1 MLTVFL
7 LKIFSEA
14 EVTMDHYFLNIMSIA
29 LCTAGYVISTYLTT
43 KLPRKVHYIVAA
55 IFLAFNLITSG
66 IILKLKETSN
76 DDTSAFLANNIL
88 PVCVVLCGLFYG
100 LGVGPVPFALL
111 GEVLPQRIKAVASSL
126 ILTARESSIFTNL
139 KFFPA
144 FTNAFGTYAA
154 FWLYSGVLI
163 LGILIAFFF
172 VPETRGK
179 TLTELSE
186 LFEKKRTAA
195 HTQTA
200 LQFSLS
206 TQMTKEQE
214 ANQSKP
220 C

>member
-1 MLTVFL
+1 MVILGYPLLYSESTV
-7 LKIFSEA
+7 
-14 EVTMDHYFLNIMSIA
+14 
-29 LCTAGYVISTYLTT
+29 
-43 KLPRKVHYIVAA
+43 
-55 IFLAFNLITSG
+55 
-66 IILKLKETSN
+66 
-76 DDTSAFLANNIL
+76 FLANNIL
-88 PVCVVLCGLFYG
+88 PICVVLCGLFYG

-144 FTNAFGTYAA
+144 FTNEFGTYAA

-163 LGILIAFFF
+163 SGILLAFFF

-186 LFEKKRTAA
+186 LFEKKQTAA

-200 LQFSLS
+200 LQMSQVVT
-206 TQMTKEQE
+206 TQTKEEE
-214 ANQSKP
+214 ANQSKL
-220 C
+220 